1 MINNS
6 HIFNNGIEVVAEF
19 NFETGEAIMHKK
31 TIEIG
36 VDESGN
42 PILDVSQQKHSKC
55 PVCGKH
61 GVKIASIETSMRPCD
76 RSVYRDYKPPVE
88 FHGNISVKFI
98 CENCAPRGGEITCDS
113 KYIEVKTV
121 KMKKISEYRFFARFH
136 NNSEWQLILETTDK
150 AEYELIRKYD
160 FKLCRVLNQLNEYV
174 KVEEKTE
181 WVKV

>member
-31 TIEIG
+31 TIEIR

-42 PILDVSQQKHSKC
+42 PILDESQQKYSKC

-61 GVKIASIETSMRPCD
+61 GVRIASIETEMIPCE
-76 RSVYRDYKPPVE
+76 RSVCLNYKPPE
-88 FHGNISVKFI
+88 KYIGHIRVKFI

-121 KMKKISEYRFFARFH
+121 KMKKISEYRFFARFN
-136 NNSEWQLILETTDK
+136 NNSAWQLILETTDK

-160 FKLCRVLNQLNEYV
+160 FKLCRVLNQLNEHV